1 MFYTR
6 DEMSEMTVSLLL
18 AVKYNLLKRV
28 DPKLCLQFPNKTVII
43 IGVGGGGGGGVSD
56 CQLM

>member
-28 DPKLCLQFPNKTVII
+28 DPKFCFQFPNMSIMI
-43 IGVGGGGGGGVSD
+43 IGVGGGGGGGGSD
-56 CQLM
+56 CKLM